1 MRAMVKNASVI
12 GVSQF
17 KSIQQNGF
25 PCDLSLGAI
34 KIIDKN
40 NNEGELN
47 YNAAKLDHINIASIK
62 AACENMD
69 LFEDN
74 IKDEIYSFIK
84 VKQ

>member
-25 PCDLSLGAI
+25 SSDLSLGAI

-40 NNEGELN
+40 NNEGCKDDVETGG
-47 YNAAKLDHINIASIK
+47 K
-62 AACENMD
+62 AQQ
-69 LFEDN
+69 L
-74 IKDEIYSFIK
+74 
-84 VKQ
+84 